1 MRIVSVNATIV
12 HKEKT
17 MKMTLVSVTS
27 SWLCATGVAVI
38 SSYCILTHGGAAG
51 NQKRAE
57 QVACRISSRGTI
69 PEYKSTNKH
78 SSAVKKTT
86 TAKVAKE
93 ITLPKFVQNPI
104 YSPFTN
110 ALNKLTEEL
119 ADAAKDGNVKLV
131 NGFVLMKKDGKPTIQ
146 FPEEY
151 TKVGIGGVAI
161 GDELKCAFFLAS
173 RKGIDGTDQYKIDEV
188 ALSGYR
194 RLDEPEFY
202 CTKVVYSVLPS
213 TKQVDAIRM
222 YGDLCVGN
230 ASKANK
236 MVREIT
242 KWMKED
248 YGAVDLRADVPDGA
262 LALKKFRIGKGMN
275 VEVAV
280 NWKEQRA
287 NDGSDARIEISFA
300 ASELSDD
307 NRFERQALGEAA
319 DAARV
324 KELGTSGVN
333 YYTVRPRV
341 KEDDVKRKVV
351 Y

>member
-1 MRIVSVNATIV
+1 
-12 HKEKT
+12 

-38 SSYCILTHGGAAG
+38 SSYCILTHGNGTAAD
-51 NQKRAE
+51 QKKAE
-57 QVACRISSRGTI
+57 QVACRISKRGTVS
-69 PEYKSTNKH
+69 EYKPTNRH

-93 ITLPKFVQNPI
+93 IKIPKFVPNPI
-104 YSPFTN
+104 YTPFTN
-110 ALNKLTEEL
+110 ALNNLSEEL
-119 ADAAKDGNVKLV
+119 TDLAKDGNVKLM
-131 NGFVLMKKDGKPTIQ
+131 NGFVLMKKDGKPTLK

-161 GDELKCAFFLAS
+161 GDELNGAFFLAR
-173 RKGIDGTDQYKIDEV
+173 RKEINGTNQYKIDEV

-202 CTKVVYSVLPS
+202 CTQVMYSVLPS
-213 TKQVDAIRM
+213 TRQVDSIWM
-222 YGDLCVGN
+222 HGDLCVGN
-230 ASKANK
+230 ELNAHK

-242 KWMKED
+242 KWMKAD
-248 YGAVDLRADVPDGA
+248 YGAVDLHADVPEGT
-262 LALKKFRIGKGMN
+262 LALKKFRIGKGMD

-280 NWKEQRA
+280 NWKDQRA
-287 NDGSDARIEISFA
+287 DDGSDARIEISFE

-307 NRFERQALGEAA
+307 NRIERQMLGEAA
-319 DAARV
+319 DEARV
-324 KELGTSGVN
+324 NELSKSGVN
-333 YYTVRPRV
+333 YFTVRPRV
-341 KEDDVKRKVV
+341 KEDDVKKKVV